1 METVSMEIN
10 VPRWVKEEKGGAD
23 IVRSLLFEA
32 ATKAEYYRSRMLSFE
47 KKYGATYEGFE
58 QKIKKAKEEAF
69 EEWDDLVVWEG
80 FHQAYCEWKE
90 RYEGLKE
97 CMSS

>member
-1 METVSMEIN
+1 METVTMEIR
-10 VPRWVKEEKGGAD
+10 VPRWVKEEKGEND

-32 ATKAEYYRSRMLSFE
+32 SGKMEYYRSRMLGFE
-47 KKYGATYEGFE
+47 KKYGMSYERFE
-58 QKIKKAKEEAF
+58 KKIEGAKKEDCK
-69 EEWDDLVVWEG
+69 EWDDLVTWEG

-97 CMSS
+97 CTRS